1 MARKTKI
8 SLEEAYS
15 LEHAY
20 KVFEHHNLEVQVT
33 GIKEQP
39 EAAVP
44 VEDLFDK
51 KEMDYSYYPPQ
62 PRSQRVRP
70 VFQHLVRLELAACHN
85 VGSGGEL
92 RQDGHGGTVHV
103 SNETKTYGPGV
114 VHVPHELA
122 EHLAYQDMVAREQD
136 RKTFDPHPRY
146 HVIGFYRAP
155 GGREAVRSVDVT
167 DNPQFI
173 QDGMDLIHFGLMG
186 GLGIRL

>member
-39 EAAVP
+39 PSDVP
-44 VEDLFDK
+44 VEALFDK
-51 KEMDYSYYPPQ
+51 QEMDYGYYPPQ
-62 PRSQRVRP
+62 PRKQRVLP
-70 VFQHLVRLELAACHN
+70 PFPHLVRLELAACHS
-85 VGSGGEL
+85 VGSGGQSV
-92 RQDGHGGTVHV
+92 QDRHGGTITIG
-103 SNETKTYGPGV
+103 NESKTYGPGV

-122 EHLAYQDMVAREQD
+122 AHLAHQDMLAREQD
-136 RKTFDPHPRY
+136 RRTFDPHPRY

-173 QDGMDLIHFGLMG
+173 QDGMDLVHFGLMG